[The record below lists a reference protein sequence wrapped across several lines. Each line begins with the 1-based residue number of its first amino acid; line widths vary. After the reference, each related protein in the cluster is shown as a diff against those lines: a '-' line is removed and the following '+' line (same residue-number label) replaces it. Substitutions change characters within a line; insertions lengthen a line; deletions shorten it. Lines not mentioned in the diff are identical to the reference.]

1 MTAQPLVEVTIEV
14 PAVPEELG
22 ALHDALDRFWA
33 EIDRALPAPPE
44 QEWRLL
50 FATALGEAGAN
61 VVRHAYRGGSTQ
73 GAMRLELIAFP
84 DRVEARLIDRGVELA
99 GGLPPISAAPEADE
113 LAEHGYGL
121 ALIRAAVDELRYERV
136 PGSPKDENRW
146 LLVKRL
152 PTPTAPP

>member
-1 MTAQPLVEVTIEV
+1 MSGQPLVEVSIEV

-22 ALHDALDRFWA
+22 ALHETLDRFWA

-44 QEWRLL
+44 QEWRLH

-61 VVRHAYRGGSTQ
+61 VVRHAYHGGSSQ
-73 GAMRLELIAFP
+73 GAMRLELFAFS
-84 DRVEARLIDRGVELA
+84 DRVEARLTDRGAELT
-99 GGLPPISAAPEADE
+99 GGLPAPAAAPDADE

-136 PGSPKDENRW
+136 PGRPKDENRW

-152 PTPTAPP
+152 PTPSAPP